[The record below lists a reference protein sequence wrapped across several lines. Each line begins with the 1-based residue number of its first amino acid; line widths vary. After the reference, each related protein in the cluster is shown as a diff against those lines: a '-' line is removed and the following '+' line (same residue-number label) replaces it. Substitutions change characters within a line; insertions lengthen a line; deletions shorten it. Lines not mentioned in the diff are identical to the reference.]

1 MHERLEFN
9 VVVKV
14 VGVADAHEEE
24 VRRQTRHH
32 VDHHAFGLQVCEHST
47 NEEEGSA
54 RNMKHMVLPWT
65 SGADASTQDD
75 VLNEP
80 GLVLPLVLQHAE
92 VVFGNDASRRLLGY
106 GNEEL
111 VLSVKN

>member
-1 MHERLEFN
+1 MLTTTPLGFRSVN
-9 VVVKV
+9 
-14 VGVADAHEEE
+14 
-24 VRRQTRHH
+24 
-32 VDHHAFGLQVCEHST
+32 ST

-54 RNMKHMVLPWT
+54 RNMKHIVLPWT
-65 SGADASTQDD
+65 SGADANTQDD

-92 VVFGNDASRRLLGY
+92 VVFRNDGSGRPLGY
-106 GNEEL
+106 GNKEL